1 MRFMMV
7 GILLLSL
14 MFIGCGASKDFVLE
28 QIAQSEA
35 KTKANIDAVDAKTD
49 SNATEIGNLKSLAD
63 QLSEKTDL
71 AINEAKGFE
80 TYQVI
85 WQGEVNYDFDSYTLT
100 AAAEEVLN
108 EAGAKLEQH
117 PEAVVE
123 IAGHTDKTGSADY
136 NLELGEKRAGSAKLY
151 LADRFGISLYRL
163 FVVSYGETKPIAAD
177 SENMEASKNRRVT
190 VKVWGKL

>member
-1 MRFMMV
+1 MRFLMV

-35 KTKANIDAVDAKTD
+35 QTKANVDAVDAKTVA
-49 SNATEIGNLKSLAD
+49 NATEITSLKSLAD
-63 QLSEKTDL
+63 QLAEKTDM

-85 WQGEVNYDFDSYTLT
+85 WQGEINYDFDSYTLT

-123 IAGHTDKTGSADY
+123 IAGYTDQTGSADY
-136 NLELGEKRAGSAKLY
+136 NMELGEKRAGSAKLF

-163 FVVSYGETKPIAAD
+163 FVVSYGESKPVAGD
-177 SENMEASKNRRVT
+177 SENMESSKNRRVT